1 MLLTNNQI
9 EDLELTAAGIYGYK
23 YMLYSYQYKHIYN
36 VDTMSMLNQYNIRT
50 TETIEKPQQ
59 NTVKNYC
66 EKTLNATAKPKQNHS
81 KTNKEYAE
89 GMTKTQLKM
98 KSLYQYM

>member
-1 MLLTNNQI
+1 M
-9 EDLELTAAGIYGYK
+9 GINTCYI
-23 YMLYSYQYKHIYN
+23 YSYQYKHIYN

-66 EKTLNATAKPKQNHS
+66 EKTLNATAKPKQNHG

-89 GMTKTQLKM
+89 GMQNTTKNEEPLLVYVNGYHCT
-98 KSLYQYM
+98 